1 MISTVAAGKN
11 GEAVQRTGAV
21 PDRAEEEGSADDNIN
36 ETKMIGLLNE
46 IELNCTLVAQFY
58 QG

>member
-11 GEAVQRTGAV
+11 GEAVQRTGEV
-21 PDRAEEEGSADDNIN
+21 SDRAEEEESADDNIN

-46 IELNCTLVAQFY
+46 I
-58 QG
+58 

>member
-21 PDRAEEEGSADDNIN
+21 SDRAEEEESADDNIN

-46 IELNCTLVAQFY
+46 I
-58 QG
+58 